1 VLTTVDPNCDTP
13 VPSAPNRAQD
23 AILYIQGLAI
33 QPLEQTALRIAAAFE
48 ACSLSAGA
56 TYMVNAG
63 GDEGFVTTTAS
74 QLKSKVC
81 TIQKS
86 NLDGSITNMIDLY
99 EFEYVDTL
107 TKDNKDSNLIV
118 KTLRLAIQLLV
129 NIPRLWG
136 AFVRRKSQ
144 KTLADRLQFVY
155 ALCIM
160 MLLVVYLVVLIT
172 AVYGT
177 VTQVISATQADMAQ
191 HVAQAAARHSGTPTA
206 SQVMVAQA
214 QLPSPASAP
223 AQTGVSDSAL
233 VPAVGRLTELIGRW
247 SPSLVILIAV
257 LEAFYPKLKQQ
268 SLDAAFYYNSALEY
282 LSFSSRSSVLDGQLL
297 ALLDHIEAKGYQNLH
312 VITYSFGSILALD
325 CFFPANQP
333 PSERVRG
340 VSTLT
345 TVGCPFD
352 MIRVF
357 WPQYYADR
365 QSLAN
370 LCQHWTNIY
379 SPIDIFGSNFRND
392 TELLPPDPKTAF
404 CLNGNENLYLCP
416 SQNIVW
422 TAGRSKKGLTTLELL
437 ALVGLDA
444 HQSYWNN
451 QYEGEST
458 AFTMIIS
465 ELYGGSAFLGARR
478 T

>member
-1 VLTTVDPNCDTP
+1 M
-13 VPSAPNRAQD
+13 PSASNQAQD
-23 AILYIQGLAI
+23 AILYIQGLAV

-56 TYMVNAG
+56 AFMVSAG
-63 GDEGFVTTTAS
+63 DDEVLATPRAP
-74 QLKSKVC
+74 QLKSKVR
-81 TIQKS
+81 TIQRI
-86 NLDGSITNMIDLY
+86 NPDGSNTNMIDLY

-107 TKDNKDSNLIV
+107 TKNNKDSNLIV
-118 KTLRLAIQLLV
+118 KTLRLAMQLLV
-129 NIPRLWG
+129 NVPRLWG

-144 KTLADRLQFVY
+144 KTLTDRLQFVY
-155 ALCIM
+155 ALCVM
-160 MLLVVYLVVLIT
+160 TLLIVYLAVLIT

-177 VTQVISATQADMAQ
+177 VTQVISAGQVGAAQA
-191 HVAQAAARHSGTPTA
+191 VAQAAASHSGTPTA
-206 SQVMVAQA
+206 SQFMVAQA
-214 QLPSPASAP
+214 QLPSPASA
-223 AQTGVSDSAL
+223 QTQVGISGSAL
-233 VPAVGRLTELIGRW
+233 LPAVGRLTELIGRW

-268 SLDAAFYYNSALEY
+268 SLDAAFYYHSALEY
-282 LSFSSRSSVLDGQLL
+282 LSFGSRGSVLDGQLL
-297 ALLDHIEAKGYQNLH
+297 ALLDQIEAKGYQNLH
-312 VITYSFGSILALD
+312 VVTYSFGSILALD

-333 PSERVRG
+333 PSERVKG

-365 QSLAN
+365 QSLAD

-392 TELLPPDPKTAF
+392 AELLPPDPKTAF
-404 CLNGNENLYLCP
+404 CLNGSNSLHLCP

-437 ALVGLDA
+437 ALVGLNA
-444 HQSYWNN
+444 HQSYWSN

-465 ELYGGSAFLGARR
+465 ELYGGSPFLA
-478 T
+478 